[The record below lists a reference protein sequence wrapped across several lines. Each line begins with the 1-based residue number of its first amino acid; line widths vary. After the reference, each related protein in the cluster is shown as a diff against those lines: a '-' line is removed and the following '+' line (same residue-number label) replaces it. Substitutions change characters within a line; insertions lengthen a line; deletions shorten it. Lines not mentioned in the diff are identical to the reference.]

1 MTEQV
6 ALESFIEDVVRKTWD
21 LFRADA
27 VLYLLAGLILAALGA
42 LTLGILLGPLTVG
55 FIDIVRRRMRG
66 EPATAGDVFAGMSS
80 FLPALLVTIIV
91 AVGVILG
98 VMLLVVPAAVVVYLT
113 LFVFHFVA
121 YDKAG
126 VGGSLS

>member
-1 MTEQV
+1 
-6 ALESFIEDVVRKTWD
+6 
-21 LFRADA
+21 
-27 VLYLLAGLILAALGA
+27 
-42 LTLGILLGPLTVG
+42 
-55 FIDIVRRRMRG
+55 MRG

-126 VGGSLS
+126 VGGSLSQSFTLVTRNFLATLVLFLLVAITNALGGAVMFGTLLTLPLGLIALTVAFEQLRGHTAAV